1 MKLSNEMPRD
11 QTDSDLIVV
20 ARAVRTRG
28 LKGEIVAEL
37 LSDFPERFEQVS
49 AILAV
54 RSGEQKTLELENHWF
69 QNDRIVLKFAGY
81 DDVDSA
87 KSLLGFDFALPESE
101 RIKLSEN
108 EYYDWELEGCSVVIK
123 DGPNLGIVRGVLRTG
138 GVELL
143 AIEDESAREYLVPLV
158 ESFVIKIDILLREIV
173 IDPPEG
179 LLEL

>member
-1 MKLSNEMPRD
+1 MKAPAAES
-11 QTDSDLIVV
+11 DSELIVV

-37 LSDFPERFEQVS
+37 LTDFPERFERVS
-49 AILAV
+49 AITAV
-54 RSGEQKTLELENHWF
+54 GIAEKKPLRLENHWF

-81 DDVDSA
+81 DDSESA
-87 KSLLGFDFALPESE
+87 KALIGFDFALPEKE

-108 EYYDWELEGCSVVIK
+108 EYYDWELEGCSVVIE
-123 DGPNLGIVRGVLRTG
+123 DGPRLGTVRGLLRTG

-143 AIEDESAREYLVPLV
+143 VVEDEAAREYLIPMVQPIV
-158 ESFVIKIDILLREIV
+158 VKIDISRKEVL

-179 LLEL
+179 LLDL

>member
-1 MKLSNEMPRD
+1 MKAPPVE
-11 QTDSDLIVV
+11 TDSELIVV

-37 LSDFPERFEQVS
+37 LTDFPERFEGLP
-49 AILAV
+49 ALFAV
-54 RSGEQKTLELENHWF
+54 GTGEKKPLELENHWL

-81 DDVDSA
+81 DDVESA
-87 KSLLGFDFALPESE
+87 KSLIGFDFALPEAE
-101 RIKLSEN
+101 RMKLAEN

-123 DGPNLGIVRGVLRTG
+123 DGPALGIVSGLLRTG

-143 AIEDESAREYLVPLV
+143 AVEDESGQEHLIPMAQSIVV
-158 ESFVIKIDILLREIV
+158 KIDISQRQIL

-179 LLEL
+179 LLDL

>member
-1 MKLSNEMPRD
+1 MKSPPAE
-11 QTDSDLIVV
+11 TDPELIVV
-20 ARAVRTRG
+20 ARSVRTRG

-37 LSDFPERFEQVS
+37 LTDFPERFEHIS
-49 AILAV
+49 AIFAV
-54 RSGEQKTLELENHWF
+54 GAGQKKPLELENHWF

-81 DDVDSA
+81 DDIESA
-87 KSLLGFDFALPESE
+87 KSLIGFDFALPAAQ
-101 RIKLSEN
+101 RMTLSEN

-123 DGPNLGIVRGVLRTG
+123 DGPTLGIVRGLLRTG

-143 AIEDESAREYLVPLV
+143 AVEDESAREYLVPMV
-158 ESFVIKIDILLREIV
+158 QSIVVNIDISRKEVL

>member
-1 MKLSNEMPRD
+1 MKAPAAKS
-11 QTDSDLIVV
+11 DSELIVV

-37 LSDFPERFEQVS
+37 LTDFPERFEQVS
-49 AILAV
+49 AIFAIGSAETKPL
-54 RSGEQKTLELENHWF
+54 KLENHWF

-81 DDVDSA
+81 DDSESA
-87 KSLLGFDFALPESE
+87 KSLIGFDFALPEAE
-101 RIKLSEN
+101 RMKLSEN

-123 DGPNLGIVRGVLRTG
+123 DGPPLGIVRGVLRTG

-143 AIEDESAREYLVPLV
+143 AVEDESAREHVVPMV
-158 ESFVIKIDILLREIV
+158 ESFVIKIDISRKEIL

>member
-1 MKLSNEMPRD
+1 MKSSRGQAGSN
-11 QTDSDLIVV
+11 LIVV
-20 ARAVRTRG
+20 ARALRTRG

-37 LSDFPERFEQVS
+37 LSDFPERFAHVS
-49 AILAV
+49 AIFGV
-54 RSGEQKTLELENHWF
+54 GSGETKSLELENHWF

-81 DDVDSA
+81 DDVEAA
-87 KSLLGFDFALPESE
+87 KALIGFDFALPESE
-101 RIKLSEN
+101 RMKLSEN

-123 DGPNLGIVRGVLRTG
+123 GGPTLGIVRGVLRTG

-143 AIEDESAREYLVPLV
+143 AIEDEGAREHLVPMV
-158 ESFVIKIDILLREIV
+158 ESFVIKIDIARREIL

>member
-1 MKLSNEMPRD
+1 MKAPRAENNSD
-11 QTDSDLIVV
+11 QIVV

-37 LSDFPERFEQVS
+37 LTDFPERFEQVS
-49 AILAV
+49 TIFAV
-54 RSGEQKTLELENHWF
+54 GSGEKKSLKLENHWF

-81 DDVDSA
+81 DDVEAA
-87 KSLLGFDFALPESE
+87 KSLIGFDFALPESE
-101 RIKLSEN
+101 RMKLSEN

-123 DGPNLGIVRGVLRTG
+123 DGPTLGTVRGVLRTG

-143 AIEDESAREYLVPLV
+143 AIEDERAREHLVPMV
-158 ESFVIKIDILLREIV
+158 ESFVIKIDISRREIL

>member
-1 MKLSNEMPRD
+1 MKSPRE

-37 LSDFPERFEQVS
+37 LSDFPERFECIS
-49 AILAV
+49 AVFAV
-54 RSGEQKTLELENHWF
+54 GSGERKSLELENHWF

-81 DDVDSA
+81 DDIESA
-87 KSLLGFDFALPESE
+87 KSLIGFDFALPAAE
-101 RIKLSEN
+101 RMKLSEN

-123 DGPNLGIVRGVLRTG
+123 DGQGLGVVRGLLRTG

-143 AIEDESAREYLVPLV
+143 VVEDETSREYLIPMVQSIV
-158 ESFVIKIDILLREIV
+158 VKIDILRKEVL

-179 LLEL
+179 LLDL

>member
-1 MKLSNEMPRD
+1 MKSPRE
-11 QTDSDLIVV
+11 QTDADLIVV

-37 LSDFPERFEQVS
+37 LSDFPERFEQISSVF
-49 AILAV
+49 AV
-54 RSGEQKTLELENHWF
+54 GSGEKKTLELENHWF

-81 DDVDSA
+81 DDVEAA
-87 KSLLGFDFALPESE
+87 KSLIGFDFALPESE
-101 RIKLSEN
+101 RMTLSEN

-123 DGPNLGIVRGVLRTG
+123 DGPTLGIVRGVLRTG

-143 AIEDESAREYLVPLV
+143 AVEDDAAREHLVPMV
-158 ESFVIKIDILLREIV
+158 ESFVIKIDISRREIV